1 MPLGKKAGGRQAG
14 TPNKVTAEVRALA
27 SAYGPAALEELAR
40 LGNEAESEQARVSA
54 CNSILDR
61 AYGKSRLSA
70 PIEIEL
76 ADTSTSEGVIKAV
89 SAILQAATT
98 GKILPADAGDL
109 CAIIEAQRKAIELG
123 DHEDRLKQLE
133 AAAARR

>member
-14 TPNKVTAEVRALA
+14 TPNKATAEVRALA
-27 SAYGPAALEELAR
+27 SEHGPAAIAELAR
-40 LGNEAESEQARVSA
+40 LGTEAESEQARVSA

-70 PIEIEL
+70 PIEIDL
-76 ADTSTSEGVIKAV
+76 PDTATPEGIIKAV
-89 SAILQAATT
+89 SVILQATAT
-98 GKILPADAGDL
+98 GKILPADASDL
-109 CAIIEAQRKAIELG
+109 CAVIESQRKAIELG

-133 AAAARR
+133 TAARR

>member
-1 MPLGKKAGGRQAG
+1 MALGRKTGGRQPG
-14 TPNKVTAEVRALA
+14 SPNKATAEVRAFA
-27 SAYGPAALEELAR
+27 SQYGEAALIELAR
-40 LGNEAESEQARVSA
+40 LVGEAESEQARISA

-76 ADTSTSEGVIKAV
+76 PDTSTPEGVIKAV

-98 GKILPADAGDL
+98 GKILPADASDL
-109 CAIIEAQRKAIELG
+109 CAVIEAQRKAIELG
-123 DHEDRLKQLE
+123 DHEERLKLLE
-133 AAAARR
+133 AAAKR